1 MGLANLG
8 SESETCVGSRVHLV
22 GISISFEKNFYQ
34 LPFTPPPPLVR
45 RIGPS
50 TSHSKVPNRNLSPRK
65 YISKKL
71 QQLKGWEIKGNKAR
85 VMPQQTAPQFLS
97 SATTKGT
104 GERFPYSRLGT
115 RRWVGTLRDP
125 MPAVLPSSAAKRRT
139 LDAPW
144 QRSRRLA
151 HDLNDEASSS
161 DQEEGASSGDAGS
174 QNKLRGDLRPKA

>member
-1 MGLANLG
+1 
-8 SESETCVGSRVHLV
+8 
-22 GISISFEKNFYQ
+22 
-34 LPFTPPPPLVR
+34 
-45 RIGPS
+45 
-50 TSHSKVPNRNLSPRK
+50 
-65 YISKKL
+65 
-71 QQLKGWEIKGNKAR
+71 
-85 VMPQQTAPQFLS
+85 
-97 SATTKGT
+97 
-104 GERFPYSRLGT
+104 
-115 RRWVGTLRDP
+115 